1 MVKVMTDDLNVAGTF
16 SQTAC
21 GWEHGQTGG
30 WEELTVEG
38 VALQSSSCFCLA
50 VVTIEIDT

>member
-1 MVKVMTDDLNVAGTF
+1 MVKVMTDDLKVAGTF

>member
-1 MVKVMTDDLNVAGTF
+1 MVKVMTDDLKVAGTF
-16 SQTAC
+16 SVPTIAA
-21 GWEHGQTGG
+21 
-30 WEELTVEG
+30 

>member
-1 MVKVMTDDLNVAGTF
+1 MVNVMTDDLKVAGTF

-21 GWEHGQTGG
+21 GWEHGQTGS
-30 WEELTVEG
+30 WEEPTVAA

-50 VVTIEIDT
+50 VVTNEIDT

>member
-1 MVKVMTDDLNVAGTF
+1 MVKVMTDDLKVAGTF

-21 GWEHGQTGG
+21 GWEHGQTGS
-30 WEELTVEG
+30 WEEPTVAA

-50 VVTIEIDT
+50 VVTNEINT